1 MKRLLLGIIVFGLPL
16 YHLIAQTTHRPGGVE
31 SISGWY
37 VSEPKHNGNQV
48 FLKNQLTGTSLSF
61 ILDEVGHPVFY
72 LNFNPV
78 AFIQDPLDGLDI
90 QMGMA
95 DLDKITLFVVYHLN
109 DTLGEKGIWTW
120 SKNGSRMVVL
130 TSKNIM
136 DFDSRDTSKT
146 RAVEPGKPS
155 IGTYLHRKEQDTL
168 PVLDQ
173 YLKIGGT
180 GFSGGDA
187 VLPFLGKIAEIIWY
201 DRVLAGAEKQQVES
215 YLALKYG
222 IPLSQSYQPSSY
234 LNSNGDVVWD
244 AKRNKFFSSNIA
256 GIGRDD
262 RSGLYQK
269 QSTCSNE
276 PGLLT
281 IGAGT
286 ITDAN
291 ANNSG
296 HIPDMNFLV
305 WSDNNLDIESGP
317 EIQGQPTHLLRTW
330 KISCTEGM
338 KGIKTSLQFDTKQAE
353 SQPKEGETWWLL
365 IDKTGSGSF
374 PLGQVVYKKL
384 ATYTSE
390 KNAEFKDVFWD
401 TDNSGTDCFTF
412 GIAPEMFAK
421 VWVTPP
427 VCAPLLDG
435 VMHIGAEGGD
445 PPYYF
450 SLINEESGYSFSWT
464 NTDNSLIEVDAISP
478 GYYTLRVRDSRG
490 GYYSESLLIQS
501 SDAPGSDL
509 LNIYSL
515 KQGQILCLDASE
527 SANSETPVSY
537 RWVGPDGVEITS
549 PEICISAPGTFLLF
563 MDRNGCHSRKKIEVQ
578 LFEESNFKELQ
589 IFPNPVEAGKPF
601 TILIKL
607 HRDAS
612 VEMGIFDIMSRKV
625 AGKIMNGNNFYRFT
639 EQAGL
644 PPGVYFVSFRSE
656 NKVQTRKLV
665 IE

>member
-1 MKRLLLGIIVFGLPL
+1 MKRLLLSIIVFGLSL
-16 YHLIAQTTHRPGGVE
+16 LHLIAQTTHLPGGVN
-31 SISGWY
+31 SIAGWY
-37 VSEPKHNGNQV
+37 ICEPTQDETQV
-48 FLKNQLTGTSLSF
+48 AWKNQLTGSRLPF
-61 ILDEVGHPVFY
+61 LLAEVGHPIFY

-78 AFIQDPLDGLDI
+78 TYIQNPLDGLDI
-90 QMGMA
+90 PMGID
-95 DLDKITLFVVYHLN
+95 DLDQITLFVVYQLN

-120 SKNGSRMVVL
+120 SKNGNQKVVL
-130 TSKNIM
+130 TSKNII
-136 DFDSRDTSKT
+136 DFDSQNTSQT
-146 RAVEPGKPS
+146 QAVEPGKPS
-155 IGTYLHRKEQDTL
+155 IGTYLHRKQQDTL
-168 PVLDQ
+168 LLLEQ
-173 YLKIGGT
+173 YLQIGGT

-187 VLPFLGKIAEIIWY
+187 ALPFLGKVAEIIWY

-222 IPLSQSYQPSSY
+222 IPLSQSYLPSSY
-234 LNSNGDVVWD
+234 LNSNGDIVWD
-244 AKRNKFFSSNIA
+244 AKRNKSFSSNIA

-276 PGLLT
+276 SGMLT

-291 ANNSG
+291 ANNSAF
-296 HIPDMNFLV
+296 IPDMNFLV
-305 WSDNNLDIESGP
+305 WSDNDLDLELGP
-317 EIQGQPTHLLRTW
+317 DLQGQPTQFLRTW
-330 KISCTEGM
+330 KISCTAEM
-338 KGIKTSLQFDTKQAE
+338 KEIKTTLQFDTKEAE
-353 SQPKEGETWWLL
+353 IQPGEGETWWLL

-374 PLGQVVYKKL
+374 PSGQVVYKKVV
-384 ATYTSE
+384 TYTSE

-401 TDNSGTDCFTF
+401 TDDSGTDCFTF

-478 GYYTLRVRDSRG
+478 GYYTLRVSDSRG
-490 GYYSESLLIQS
+490 GHYIETLFIQS
-501 SDAPGSDL
+501 SDAPESNL
-509 LNIYSL
+509 LNSYIL
-515 KQGQILCLDASE
+515 KQDQILCLDASE
-527 SANSETPVSY
+527 GVNSETPVSY
-537 RWVGPDGVEITS
+537 RWVGPDGVEIPS
-549 PEICISAPGTFLLF
+549 PTICISTPGTFLLF
-563 MDRNGCHSRKKIEVQ
+563 MDRNGCHSKKKIEVQ
-578 LFEESNFKELQ
+578 LFEESNFKELR

-607 HRDAS
+607 NRDAL
-612 VEMGIFDIMSRKV
+612 VEMDIFDIMSRKV
-625 AGKIMNGNNFYRFT
+625 AGKIMNGNNFYRFS

-644 PPGVYFVSFRSE
+644 PPGVYFVTFRSE
-656 NKVQTRKLV
+656 NKIQTRKIV